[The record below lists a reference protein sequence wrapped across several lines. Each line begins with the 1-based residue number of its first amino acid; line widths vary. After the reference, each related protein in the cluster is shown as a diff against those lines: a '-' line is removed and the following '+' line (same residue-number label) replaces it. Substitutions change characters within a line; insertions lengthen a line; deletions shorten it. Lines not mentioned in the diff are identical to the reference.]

1 MSKSLKS
8 FLSKN
13 IVQKEIEET
22 LLVADKKLGKAISE
36 GLGIS
41 CKTGEKA
48 NELLRC
54 IRF

>member
-1 MSKSLKS
+1 M
-8 FLSKN
+8 
-13 IVQKEIEET
+13 
-22 LLVADKKLGKAISE
+22 VADKKLGKEIQE
-36 GLGIS
+36 KLGIK